1 MDAKIG
7 GLMPNRE
14 IRITVI
20 LENSAG
26 EELSRGEYARFLGH
40 AETIGDL
47 LELWRIACERAD
59 IHNGA
64 ATMQIRYGQ
73 RSLFLLSPTGANG
86 QAAARLS
93 RALHFLTG

>member
-1 MDAKIG
+1 
-7 GLMPNRE
+7 MPSQE
-14 IRITVI
+14 IRITVT

-40 AETIGDL
+40 RETIGDL
-47 LELWRIACERAD
+47 IELWRIACERAD
-59 IHNGA
+59 IHDGA

-73 RSLFLLSPTGANG
+73 RSLFLLSPPRADAQGV
-86 QAAARLS
+86 ARLA

>member
-1 MDAKIG
+1 
-7 GLMPNRE
+7 MPNRE
-14 IRITVI
+14 IRITVT

-26 EELSRGEYARFLGH
+26 AELSRGEYARFLGH

-59 IHNGA
+59 IHDGA
-64 ATMQIRYGQ
+64 ATMQIRFGQ
-73 RSLFLLSPTGANG
+73 RSLFLISPPRDSAH
-86 QAAARLS
+86 AAARLS